1 MSDKRDTTRTANRS
15 VRHNTRGPRT
25 QGLGFQGHQ
34 ALGMGVGVNFQ
45 DNLKLQDELINSRG
59 EMIIHSMGIACPK
72 CRSGDSGDDILRVV
86 DCPRC
91 ESGYIYRNPRHI
103 QALITSISASRD
115 LVEGGFVIP
124 GDCIMSTSPKLHP
137 QVTDFDIV
145 RFTWPQPVND
155 GQVIVRG
162 AQYRRL
168 QNQLGNSANPEDM
181 GGSSVKLAPN
191 EDFLHYHAA
200 EALHVEDE
208 DENIYY
214 QDTDFTFEG
223 KKIRW
228 NNDLPTRNKRVV
240 VKYLAYLEWVVF
252 NPPLER
258 RDVGRNLGPRVI
270 LRRRHIVD
278 RQRSE
283 ADKLQDVTEPTVN
296 GSNQGATL
304 FSRKVTV

>member
-1 MSDKRDTTRTANRS
+1 MAGKRPENQSANRAI
-15 VRHNTRGPRT
+15 RHNNRGQRT
-25 QGLGFQGHQ
+25 QGLGFRGHA
-34 ALGMGVGVNFQ
+34 ALGLGFGVNFQ

-59 EMIIHSMGIACPK
+59 EMVIHSMGVACPR
-72 CRSGDSGDDILRVV
+72 CRSGDSGDHILRVV
-86 DCPRC
+86 DCPSC
-91 ESGYIYRNPRHI
+91 EAGFLYRNPRHI

-115 LVEGGFVIP
+115 LIEGGFVIP
-124 GDCIMSTSPKLHP
+124 GDCVMSTSPKLSP
-137 QVTDFDIV
+137 QVTDFDTV
-145 RFTWPQPVND
+145 RFTWPQPVKD

-168 QNQLGNSANPEDM
+168 QRQLGNDANPTNM
-181 GGSSVKLAPN
+181 GGSSVRLAEN

-208 DENIYY
+208 DGVIYY
-214 QDTDFTFEG
+214 QDDDFVFDG

-228 NNDLPTRNKRVV
+228 QGSIPIRNKRIV

-258 RDVGRNLGPRVI
+258 RDVGKSLGPRVI

-278 RQRSE
+278 RQRND
-283 ADKLQDVTEPTVN
+283 ADKLSDITDPTVN
-296 GSNQGATL
+296 ESAHSATL
-304 FSRKVTV
+304 FTRKVTV